1 MGILPLY
8 ILLVFMSSLATVP
21 AHAQERLEGVPER
34 TEKVAAALANA
45 VWERLNSGLEVL
57 RSDAGAV
64 RVIALRIDTSLYEF
78 SVEVQSGPDG
88 ERVIDF
94 GARKDADIAINGGF
108 FGEKEPG
115 KNLFSVGY
123 LQIDGKVLS
132 RPWLNSGGFLVL
144 QDGKPAI
151 FPSDGGVP
159 KLPGSKIQSKPL
171 LIESGGRWAMNTDL
185 RNLRRRSLVCLQSDS
200 QVVLVVIS
208 GIGMSLYEAGWLL
221 RETRSGGF
229 FGCDAALAL
238 DGGGSTQLWVRDN
251 DSLNVIGENP
261 VHNALLLKRR
271 Q

>member
-1 MGILPLY
+1 MLPLAS
-8 ILLVFMSSLATVP
+8 VLAY
-21 AHAQERLEGVPER
+21 AQEPLEGVPDR
-34 TEKVAAALANA
+34 TKKVAAALASA
-45 VWERLNSGLEVL
+45 AWKRINSGLEVL

-64 RVIALRIDTSLYEF
+64 RVIALKIDTAFYEF
-78 SVEVQSGPDG
+78 SLEVQSGPDG

-94 GARKDADIAINGGF
+94 GARRDADVAINGGF

-123 LQIDGKVLS
+123 LQIDDMVFS

-144 QDGKPAI
+144 QDGKPTI
-151 FPSDGGVP
+151 FPSDGAVP
-159 KLPGSKIQSKPL
+159 AHPGSKVQSKPL
-171 LIESGGRWAMNTDL
+171 LIEPGGQWAMNTDL
-185 RNLRRRSLVCLQSDS
+185 RNLRRRSLVCLQSDE
-200 QVVLVVIS
+200 QVVLVVIA

-221 RETRSGGF
+221 RETGSGGY

-238 DGGGSTQLWVRDN
+238 DGGGSTQLWVRDD

-261 VHNALLLKRR
+261 VHNALLVKRR